1 MAEKN
6 GTSSSGTNDLYL
18 NAAIGFLS
26 VLLIV
31 LIAALFTR
39 LIYPRIFNERAELQS
54 KLISEIIQIEVL
66 NGCGVSGIAN
76 AYTGLLRENGFD
88 VVETGNFETFDLK
101 ETIIIS
107 RSGVMDNAYRV
118 ANALGV
124 SKENVIQESSPDF
137 YLDVSVII
145 GQDFEKLNTDTD

>member
-1 MAEKN
+1 MAETKGN
-6 GTSSSGTNDLYL
+6 NSSGTNELFL

-26 VLLIV
+26 VLLLI

-39 LIYPRIFNERAELQS
+39 IIYPRIFNERAELQS
-54 KLISEIIQIEVL
+54 ELISEIIQIEVL
-66 NGCGVSGIAN
+66 NGSGITGIAN
-76 AYTGLLRENGFD
+76 FYTRLLRKNGFD
-88 VVETGNFETFDLK
+88 VVETGNFETFDLQ
-101 ETIIIS
+101 ETLIIS

-124 SKENVIQESSPDF
+124 SKQNVIRESSPDF

-145 GQDFEKLNTDTD
+145 GHDFEKLNTD

>member
-1 MAEKN
+1 MAEINSK
-6 GTSSSGTNDLYL
+6 TPSDSKELYL

-26 VLLIV
+26 VLLI
-31 LIAALFTR
+31 LLMAALFTR
-39 LIYPRIFNERAELQS
+39 IIYPRIFNERAELQS
-54 KLISEIIQIEVL
+54 ELISEIIQIEVL

-76 AYTGLLRENGFD
+76 AYTGLLRSNGFD
-88 VVETGNFETFDLK
+88 VVETGNFETFDLR
-101 ETIIIS
+101 ETVIIS

-124 SKENVIQESSPDF
+124 SEENVIRESSPDF

-145 GQDFEKLNTDTD
+145 GHDYEKLNTD

>member
-6 GTSSSGTNDLYL
+6 GNKATGTNELYL
-18 NAAIGFLS
+18 NTAIGFLS
-26 VLLIV
+26 VLLFLLV
-31 LIAALFTR
+31 AALFTR
-39 LIYPRIFNERAELQS
+39 LVYPRIFNERTELES
-54 KLISEIIQIEVL
+54 ELISEIIQIEVL

-76 AYTGLLRENGFD
+76 AYTSLLRSNGFD
-88 VVETGNFETFDLK
+88 VVETGNFESFDLQ

-107 RSGVMDNAYRV
+107 RSGIMDNAYRV

-124 SKENVIQESSPDF
+124 SRENVIRESSDDF

-145 GQDFEKLNTDTD
+145 GHDFEKLNTD

>member
-1 MAEKN
+1 MADINSKKPSDSKE
-6 GTSSSGTNDLYL
+6 LYL

-26 VLLIV
+26 VLLI
-31 LIAALFTR
+31 LLLAALFTR
-39 LIYPRIFNERAELQS
+39 IIYPRIFNERAELES
-54 KLISEIIQIEVL
+54 ELISEIIQIEVL

-76 AYTGLLRENGFD
+76 AYTGLLRSNGFD
-88 VVETGNFETFDLK
+88 VVETGNFETFDLQ

-124 SKENVIQESSPDF
+124 SEENVIRESSPDF

-145 GQDFEKLNTDTD
+145 GHDYEKLNTD

>member
-1 MAEKN
+1 MADINSKKASDSKE
-6 GTSSSGTNDLYL
+6 LYL

-26 VLLIV
+26 VLLI
-31 LIAALFTR
+31 LLLAALFTR
-39 LIYPRIFNERAELQS
+39 IIYPRIFNERAELQS
-54 KLISEIIQIEVL
+54 ELISEIIQIEVL

-76 AYTGLLRENGFD
+76 AYTGLLRSNGFD
-88 VVETGNFETFDLK
+88 VVETGNFETFDLQ
-101 ETIIIS
+101 ETVIIS

-124 SKENVIQESSPDF
+124 SEENVIRESSPDF

-145 GQDFEKLNTDTD
+145 GHDYEKLNTD

>member
-1 MAEKN
+1 MADINSKKPSDSKE
-6 GTSSSGTNDLYL
+6 LYL

-26 VLLIV
+26 VLLI
-31 LIAALFTR
+31 LLLAALFTR
-39 LIYPRIFNERAELQS
+39 IIYPRIFNERAELQS
-54 KLISEIIQIEVL
+54 ELISEIIQIEVL

-76 AYTGLLRENGFD
+76 AYTGLLRSNGFD
-88 VVETGNFETFDLK
+88 VVETGNFETFDLQ

-124 SKENVIQESSPDF
+124 SEENVIRESSPDF

-145 GQDFEKLNTDTD
+145 GHDYEKLNTD

>member
-1 MAEKN
+1 MAE
-6 GTSSSGTNDLYL
+6 TNSKKPSDSKELYL

-26 VLLIV
+26 VLLIL

-39 LIYPRIFNERAELQS
+39 IIYPRIFNERAELKS
-54 KLISEIIQIEVL
+54 ELISEIIQIEVL

-76 AYTGLLRENGFD
+76 AYTGLLRSNGFD
-88 VVETGNFETFDLK
+88 VVETGNFESFDLQ

-107 RSGVMDNAYRV
+107 RSGVMDNAHRV

-124 SKENVIQESSPDF
+124 SEENVIRESSPDF

-145 GQDFEKLNTDTD
+145 GHDYEKLNTD

>member
-1 MAEKN
+1 MADTN
-6 GTSSSGTNDLYL
+6 GKSSSGTNELFL

-31 LIAALFTR
+31 LVAALFTR
-39 LIYPRIFNERAELQS
+39 IIYPRIFNERAELQS
-54 KLISEIIQIEVL
+54 ELISEIIQIEVL
-66 NGCGVSGIAN
+66 NGCGISGIAN
-76 AYTGLLRENGFD
+76 SYTGLLRKNGFD
-88 VVETGNFETFDLK
+88 VVETGNFETFDLQ

-124 SKENVIQESSPDF
+124 SQANVIRESSPDF

-145 GQDFEKLNTDTD
+145 GHDFEKLNTD

>member
-1 MAEKN
+1 MTE
-6 GTSSSGTNDLYL
+6 TSSKKETDTNELYL

-26 VLLIV
+26 VLLIL

-39 LIYPRIFNERAELQS
+39 IIYPRIFNERAELQS
-54 KLISEIIQIEVL
+54 ELISEIIQIEVL

-76 AYTGLLRENGFD
+76 AYTGLLRSNGFD
-88 VVETGNFETFDLK
+88 VVETGNFESFDLQ

-124 SKENVIQESSPDF
+124 PEQNVIQESSPDF

-145 GQDFEKLNTDTD
+145 GHDYEKLNTD

>member
-1 MAEKN
+1 MAETN
-6 GTSSSGTNDLYL
+6 GTGSSTNNELFL

-31 LIAALFTR
+31 LVAALFTR
-39 LIYPRIFNERAELQS
+39 IIYPRIFNERAELQS
-54 KLISEIIQIEVL
+54 ELISNIIQIEVL

-76 AYTGLLRENGFD
+76 AYTGLLRSNGFD
-88 VVETGNFETFDLK
+88 VVETGNFETFDLQK
-101 ETIIIS
+101 TIIIS

-118 ANALGV
+118 AGALGV
-124 SKENVIQESSPDF
+124 SRENVIRESSPDF

-145 GQDFEKLNTDTD
+145 GHDYENLNTE

>member
-1 MAEKN
+1 MAETN
-6 GTSSSGTNDLYL
+6 SGGTNELYL

-26 VLLIV
+26 VLLIL
-31 LIAALFTR
+31 LIVALFTR
-39 LIYPRIFNERAELQS
+39 LIYPRIFNERAELES
-54 KLISEIIQIEVL
+54 ELISEIIQIEVL
-66 NGCGVSGIAN
+66 NGCGVPGIAN
-76 AYTGLLRENGFD
+76 AYTGLLRKNGFD
-88 VVETGNFETFDLK
+88 VVETGNFETFDLQ

-124 SKENVIQESSPDF
+124 SSENVIRESSSDF

-145 GQDFEKLNTDTD
+145 GKDFEKLNTN

>member
-1 MAEKN
+1 MAETN
-6 GTSSSGTNDLYL
+6 GTSSSGTNELFL

-39 LIYPRIFNERAELQS
+39 LIYPRIFNERAELES
-54 KLISEIIQIEVL
+54 ELISEIIQIEVL
-66 NGCGVSGIAN
+66 NGCGVDGIAN
-76 AYTGLLRENGFD
+76 AYTGLLRKNGFD
-88 VVETGNFETFDLK
+88 VVETGNFETFDLQ

-107 RSGVMDNAYRV
+107 RSGVMANAYRV

-124 SKENVIQESSPDF
+124 SEDNVIQESSPDF

-145 GQDFEKLNTDTD
+145 GQDFEKLNTN